1 MRIKY
6 SIKSSNSQVNTGI
19 LDESHLEFEPGLV
32 RPNEIDNHEKLVE
45 SERQDGSHSK
55 LLNLARSTVKKLKLQ
70 RNLSS
75 RREKA
80 RIVLSLL
87 KSASRQTE
95 IQEFREAISDLTKDE
110 QHYWIGT
117 LYTLLLSP
125 RDRRNQAAYFT
136 PPYLANAVL
145 DLAIQAGFQLHQ
157 HRVLDPAAG
166 GAAFLSTVAGRAL
179 EGGVLPSDILR
190 RLRGIELDAGLAQI
204 SEALIA
210 DRLALAKRANV
221 IRVQDALTIQTRSSY
236 DLVIAN
242 PPYGRITAK
251 DLPSENWKKVSY
263 SGHIN
268 KYAVFS
274 ELCLRHAKKGGIV
287 ALVLPSSFRA
297 GPFYDRIR
305 SYIRSNAEILAVA
318 SVPEREGVFA
328 DVAQDVSVLILR
340 KGSPHS
346 RKALVPFPV
355 IRRQQDTSK
364 IEVRLLPKNLS
375 ASWPFP
381 VDGDSHV
388 GGAVLADYGATI
400 RAGYFVWNREF
411 DRLTTR
417 SSKNAYP
424 LVWAKNVRAEQ
435 MCWPMGKNGTKTD
448 FVKFTSE
455 STAIVRSHAAVLQ
468 RTTNDKQPRRII
480 ASVVDP
486 GVVEQWG
493 GFVTE
498 NHTIVLT
505 CERAEDLSL
514 IVSLLNTKAVD
525 DRYRRVS
532 GTASVSVQL
541 LRQIDLPQPDIFR
554 RELVRHKGNAEAAAE
569 SAYAT
574 PEKITGDGYG

>member
-1 MRIKY
+1 MNTKMLDD
-6 SIKSSNSQVNTGI
+6 SNLQFEPELFRPEEIDSRKDIVKPERE
-19 LDESHLEFEPGLV
+19 DESH
-32 RPNEIDNHEKLVE
+32 
-45 SERQDGSHSK
+45 SK
-55 LLNLARSTVKKLKLQ
+55 FLNLARSTVKKLKLQ
-70 RNLSS
+70 SNLSS
-75 RREKA
+75 HQEKA
-80 RIVLSLL
+80 RVVLSLL
-87 KSASRQTE
+87 KSASRQIE
-95 IQEFREAISDLTKDE
+95 IEEFKEAISDLTKDE

-125 RDRRNQAAYFT
+125 KDRRNQAAYFT

-166 GAAFLSTVAGRAL
+166 GAAFLSTVAGRAQE
-179 EGGVLPSDILR
+179 EGVRPSDILR
-190 RLRGIELDAGLAQI
+190 RLRGIELDPGLAQI
-204 SEALIA
+204 SETLIA
-210 DRLALAKRANV
+210 DRLALTKRANV

-251 DLPSENWKKVSY
+251 DLPNENWKKVSY

-305 SYIRSNAEILAVA
+305 SYIRSNAEILAIA

-328 DVAQDVSVLILR
+328 DVAQDVSVLVLR
-340 KGSPHS
+340 KGSPHPG
-346 RKALVPFPV
+346 KALVPFPV
-355 IRRQQDTSK
+355 LRRQQDTSK
-364 IEVRLLPKNLS
+364 IEVRSLPKNLG

-381 VDGDSHV
+381 VDGDSYV
-388 GGAVLADYGATI
+388 GGAVLTDYGATI

-424 LVWAKNVRAEQ
+424 LIWAKNVRAEQ

-448 FVKFTSE
+448 FVKFTNE
-455 STAIVRSHAAVLQ
+455 STAILRTHAAVLQ

-480 ASVVDP
+480 ASMVDP
-486 GVVEQWG
+486 KVVEQWG

-532 GTASVSVQL
+532 GTASISVQL
-541 LRQIDLPQPDIFR
+541 LREIDLPRPDVFR
-554 RELVRHKGNAEAAAE
+554 RELRRHKGNAEAAAE
-569 SAYAT
+569 SAYVN
-574 PEKITGDGYG
+574 PEKNVGDGYG